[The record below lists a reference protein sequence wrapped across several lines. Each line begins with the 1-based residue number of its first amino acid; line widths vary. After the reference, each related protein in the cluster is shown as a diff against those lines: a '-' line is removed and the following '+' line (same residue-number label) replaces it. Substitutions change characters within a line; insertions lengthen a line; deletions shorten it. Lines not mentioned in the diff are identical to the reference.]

1 MGANMFENLQTIDAA
16 FWRTVIVAVFL
27 WALWRTHTRNCEET
41 PPLDAKPSA
50 ADETASRAEILAQVM
65 KPIDR

>member
-1 MGANMFENLQTIDAA
+1 MGANMFENLQTIDAV
-16 FWRTVIVAVFL
+16 FWRTVIVAGLL

-50 ADETASRAEILAQVM
+50 ADPGAPGLPRGRKCWLSS
-65 KPIDR
+65 

>member
-1 MGANMFENLQTIDAA
+1 MFENLQTIDAV

-27 WALWRTHTRNCEET
+27 GALWRTHARNCEET

-50 ADETASRAEILAQVM
+50 TDEIASRAEMLAQVM